1 MVGDEL
7 PKVPYRTLLDVYVD
21 GCFFLQFLV
30 VMSLF
35 VVEYMERYRIY
46 MHDEAAAEE
55 TVAEEHRR
63 LDPETEEFP
72 WKLNWILL
80 AVNVFLYLLLV
91 AWVLLKV
98 HFVKTDVEHWLRIAD
113 HINSGQSDAV
123 SVSVKEI
130 HHITQPPK
138 HWTLDFLHSKR
149 NNKSKFLHFGGH
161 KKAAMAEPGTLSAKV
176 PSTGASM
183 KGSAKVYAYGEAGA
197 EA

>member
-1 MVGDEL
+1 
-7 PKVPYRTLLDVYVD
+7 VPYRTLLDYYVD

-30 VMSLF
+30 VMSIF
-35 VVEYMERYRIY
+35 VVEYMERYRIL
-46 MHDEAAAEE
+46 MHDEVAAEE
-55 TVAEEHRR
+55 APAEHRR

-80 AVNVFLYLLLV
+80 AVNVFLYLMLV

-98 HFVKTDVEHWLRIAD
+98 HFVNTDVEHWLRIAN
-113 HINSGQSDAV
+113 HINSGQSDAA

-138 HWTLDFLHSKR
+138 HWSLDFLHSKR
-149 NNKSKFLHFGGH
+149 NTKSKFLHFGGH
-161 KKAAMAEPGTLSAKV
+161 KKATVVEPGTLSTKV
-176 PSTGASM
+176 PSSGTSA
-183 KGSAKVYAYGEAGA
+183 KGSAKVYSEIGA